1 MENIKHKDFTKEQD
15 YLNSRSVD
23 NCRTQLQIRLEMVD
37 NFRSKYRTLDRGE
50 EDRDPGLQYGDCGQ
64 SLISQSHCLVC
75 PAWTEARGRLDLTRI
90 EHLVVFYL
98 TVLRGREEKEKKRRK
113 AG

>member
-1 MENIKHKDFTKEQD
+1 MDVFMSRLLHLGPDVVLQD
-15 YLNSRSVD
+15 
-23 NCRTQLQIRLEMVD
+23 TFKD
-37 NFRSKYRTLDRGE
+37 NFRSKYRILDRGE
-50 EDRDPGLQYGDCGQ
+50 EDRDPGPQYGDCGQ
-64 SLISQSHCLVC
+64 SLDSQSHCLVC